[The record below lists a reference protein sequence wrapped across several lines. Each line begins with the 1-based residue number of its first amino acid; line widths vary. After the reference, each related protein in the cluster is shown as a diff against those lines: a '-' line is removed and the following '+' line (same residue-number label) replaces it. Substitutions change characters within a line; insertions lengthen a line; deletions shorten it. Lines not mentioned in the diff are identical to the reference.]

1 MMIKVKE
8 FSSSSVCCE
17 KRN

>member
-8 FSSSSVCCE
+8 SLA
-17 KRN
+17 N